1 MNTPPPP
8 PPPPSSSTPPPPP
21 NGQPAK
27 SGSKILVI
35 ILCIVLGF
43 FVLVGGCVAACVYYA
58 AKKTKEYSAAA
69 EKNPQLAAVTLIAT
83 MTPDIQIVSKDE
95 RTGTITL
102 RNKKSGEVT
111 TIDTSQYTTENIG
124 KAVEQFS
131 KGLAVPSPTSQN
143 TSSSNSTSSTKAE
156 REEAIENRE
165 GDEPAEKPST
175 AQAAALN
182 NTLKKFPS
190 AVTAY
195 PGSTTVEATLN
206 SFGGIVA
213 GSYGFTT
220 KDSTEKVV
228 SYYEE
233 KLKSAGYTIATKSS
247 DTNQYGQVT
256 QMVAVHADP
265 EASFTISAEA
275 RAHDVH
281 ATINIG
287 QKN

>member
-8 PPPPSSSTPPPPP
+8 PPPSSSATPPPPP

-27 SGSKILVI
+27 SGSKVLVI

-58 AKKTKEYSAAA
+58 AKKTKEYSAAS

-95 RTGTITL
+95 NAGTITL
-102 RNKKSGEVT
+102 RNKKTGEVT
-111 TIDTSQYTTENIG
+111 TIDTSQYTTKNIG

-131 KGLAVPSPTSQN
+131 KGLAVPTPTPESD
-143 TSSSNSTSSTKAE
+143 SSSSTTTAQAE

-165 GDEPAEKPST
+165 GDEPAEKISV
-175 AQAAALN
+175 AQSAALN
-182 NTLKKFPS
+182 NTLKKFPP

-195 PGSTTVEATLN
+195 PGGTTVEATLN
-206 SFGGIVA
+206 SFGGVTA

-228 SYYEE
+228 NYYEE

-256 QMVAVHADP
+256 QLVAVHSDP

-275 RAHDVH
+275 RAHDVR